1 MAMARKESAI
11 QLTLTHEWMTVPDA
25 ELLMQDAYERYR
37 PYKKYHGWKNV
48 ETLLG
53 IAFGIFLRSTQEEM
67 EARIEK
73 IKEKSSR
80 QSGTRGVDF

>member
-11 QLTLTHEWMTVPDA
+11 QLTLNHEWMTVSDA

-37 PYKKYHGWKNV
+37 PYKKYHGGKNV

-73 IKEKSSR
+73 IKTKSS
-80 QSGTRGVDF
+80 